1 MNLLLALLCIMLQA
15 DSVTPYTYEADG
27 RTAYGFTAD
36 YADGTYVFYDCLP
49 GTFGQAAETVSVPF
63 GQTADAEQVDGIVV
77 ETYHSRDWTG
87 SFTVLTDAG
96 ILVTIA
102 EDPEDITSGD
112 AVTLYYTDGQLTDV
126 LVGHR

>member
-1 MNLLLALLCIMLQA
+1 MNIILALLCALFQA
-15 DSVTPYTYEADG
+15 DSITPYTYEADG

-36 YADGTYVFYDCLP
+36 YADETYIFYDRLP

-63 GQTADAEQVDGIVV
+63 GQTDGAEQADGIVV
-77 ETYHSRDWTG
+77 ETYHSRNWTG

-112 AVTLYYTDGQLTDV
+112 AVTVYYADGQIASIALK
-126 LVGHR
+126 